1 MSVVRKILVIEDDDA
16 IRQLIHKT
24 LEQEDWQV
32 LEAISVKRAIIDAK
46 AYQPEC
52 VILDLGLT
60 DGDGMDFIKEYR
72 TWSNVPI
79 IVLTARHQEHHKV
92 QALDAGANDYMT
104 KPFGLAELL
113 ARIRAQMR
121 QHRPNINQAIYTFG
135 DNRVDFDN
143 RQVFRKNEEVHVTP
157 IEYNLLLELI
167 RNEGKVATQRQLL
180 VAVWGPNFVEE
191 PQYLRIYM
199 GKLRQKLEEDSTNPK
214 HFMTE
219 IGVGYRFIGAKG

>member
-1 MSVVRKILVIEDDDA
+1 MSVVRKILIVEDDDA
-16 IRQLIHKT
+16 IRQLIRKT

-32 LEAISVKRAIIDAK
+32 LEAISVKRAIIGAQ
-46 AYQPEC
+46 AHQPAC

-60 DGDGMDFIKEYR
+60 DGDGMDFIAAYR
-72 TWSNVPI
+72 SWSNAPI
-79 IVLTARHQEHHKV
+79 IVLTARHQELSKV

-104 KPFGLAELL
+104 KPFGIAELL

-121 QHRPNINQAIYTFG
+121 QHRPSMQQDVYVFG
-135 DNRVDFDN
+135 QNTIHFEN
-143 RQVFRKNEEVHVTP
+143 RQVLRKEEEVHLTP

-199 GKLRQKLEEDSTNPK
+199 RKLRQKLEHDPTNPE
-214 HFMTE
+214 HFLTE
-219 IGVGYRFIGAKG
+219 VGVGYRFIGAL